1 MFDITMDG
9 RTIAVEEGA
18 TLLDA
23 ARSAG
28 IHIPTLCYLKN
39 VSNIGSCRL
48 CVVEVEGVS
57 GLVSSCNTLAH
68 PGMVVKTR
76 SEAIDRARRTALQ
89 LIIAEHGLNST
100 QYCFSCTK
108 NGSCELQDRCR
119 ELGVETSPFKITP
132 ASGEILDSNPFLTFN
147 PSLCIRCQ
155 RCVGACNNAAGN
167 HTLVSGKAGL
177 RTTILAPFGRDWKST
192 NCESCGSCAAACPT
206 GAITMKRR
214 RAYRSWEIKKVRTT
228 CPHCATGCQYDL
240 IVKDGRIVDTEAADG
255 PTNHGLLCVKGRSAS
270 FDFVQSDRRLKTPLI
285 RSSVTGEL
293 EPASWDEALD
303 LVARKFTELRDK
315 FGGESL
321 AAFACARSANEDI
334 YMLQKMARTVF
345 KTNNVD
351 NCARVCHGPSVA
363 GLQRTLGSGAMTN
376 PISDICENAEVVV
389 LVGSN
394 PEEAHPVIGMQLRA
408 AIRRGLKL
416 IVVDPR
422 DIGLAQSAQI
432 HLKLRPGTNV
442 AFANGIVRQ
451 LIHDGL
457 IDQEFIRTRTEGFED
472 LKAMVEAYTPERVAE
487 ICRIDSRDL
496 IAAARM
502 YGEAKRAAIV
512 YCLGV
517 TEHSS
522 GTEGVMAL
530 SNMAMVTGK
539 YGRPGCGINPL
550 RGQNNVQGA
559 CDMGASPGDMT
570 GYQKIAQPGIVEKF
584 EKAWGTELPRF
595 KGLYATDC
603 FPKMIEGA
611 VKGLFIF
618 GEDPVR
624 TDPDT
629 HHVIKA
635 LKNLDFLVVDDLF
648 LTETAKYADVVLPG
662 RSYAEKEG
670 TFSNTERR
678 VQRIRRAVTIEGTRA
693 DTDIFIDIMNRMGY
707 PQPRLTPAEIMD
719 EIASVTPSFAGI
731 SHARLDSPEVKGEGL
746 QWPCTGKDHPGTP
759 ILHVGKFTRGL
770 GRYSTAAY
778 RESSELPDADY
789 PLMLTTGRVLY
800 HYNACAMT
808 DKTEGINEISGHSFI
823 EINTKDA
830 ANLGI
835 ENGDRV
841 VVSSRRG
848 RIESV
853 AHVSGKTNAG
863 ETWMPF
869 HFQDGNCNWLTK
881 AALDNICS
889 TPEYKVCAVKVEK
902 AGAASSAAF
911 SA

>member
-408 AIRRGLKL
+408 AIRRG
-416 IVVDPR
+416 
-422 DIGLAQSAQI
+422 
-432 HLKLRPGTNV
+432 
-442 AFANGIVRQ
+442 
-451 LIHDGL
+451 
-457 IDQEFIRTRTEGFED
+457 
-472 LKAMVEAYTPERVAE
+472 
-487 ICRIDSRDL
+487 
-496 IAAARM
+496 
-502 YGEAKRAAIV
+502 
-512 YCLGV
+512 
-517 TEHSS
+517 
-522 GTEGVMAL
+522 
-530 SNMAMVTGK
+530 
-539 YGRPGCGINPL
+539 
-550 RGQNNVQGA
+550 
-559 CDMGASPGDMT
+559 
-570 GYQKIAQPGIVEKF
+570 
-584 EKAWGTELPRF
+584 
-595 KGLYATDC
+595 
-603 FPKMIEGA
+603 
-611 VKGLFIF
+611 
-618 GEDPVR
+618 
-624 TDPDT
+624 
-629 HHVIKA
+629 
-635 LKNLDFLVVDDLF
+635 
-648 LTETAKYADVVLPG
+648 
-662 RSYAEKEG
+662 
-670 TFSNTERR
+670 
-678 VQRIRRAVTIEGTRA
+678 
-693 DTDIFIDIMNRMGY
+693 
-707 PQPRLTPAEIMD
+707 
-719 EIASVTPSFAGI
+719 
-731 SHARLDSPEVKGEGL
+731 
-746 QWPCTGKDHPGTP
+746 
-759 ILHVGKFTRGL
+759 
-770 GRYSTAAY
+770 
-778 RESSELPDADY
+778 
-789 PLMLTTGRVLY
+789 
-800 HYNACAMT
+800 
-808 DKTEGINEISGHSFI
+808 
-823 EINTKDA
+823 
-830 ANLGI
+830 
-835 ENGDRV
+835 
-841 VVSSRRG
+841 
-848 RIESV
+848 
-853 AHVSGKTNAG
+853 
-863 ETWMPF
+863 
-869 HFQDGNCNWLTK
+869 
-881 AALDNICS
+881 
-889 TPEYKVCAVKVEK
+889 
-902 AGAASSAAF
+902 
-911 SA
+911 